1 MSICDVYYSNH
12 DHSAL
17 VASYNKVERFNITFW
32 KVVVGIN

>member
-17 VASYNKVERFNITFW
+17 VASYNKVERSISHLGKW
-32 KVVVGIN
+32 LLA